1 MFPDFVLPSFVPPSP
16 TRTTSRTRSRMVCM
30 GGAEE
35 ITKTTMEVNSIVAK
49 VANENTQVA
58 PNTIK
63 VATKTMHPSTLS
75 TIKEIEKGT

>member
-1 MFPDFVLPSFVPPSP
+1 
-16 TRTTSRTRSRMVCM
+16 M